1 MCHDIYVNSRVTPSL
16 QECDLDIILKTTS
29 VFSVWKQPCTWTPGN
44 EKAMSDGMF
53 INNNIVCLDQT
64 PTGGQANSVL
74 RQRNRPH
81 SPCALA
87 FPTPPAKMP
96 APAHRRSRDSCVT
109 PEKSLPLTLRTPIP
123 HPSRKAACT
132 GPQVVRRILHYTREI
147 AHCHPPHSHSPPLT
161 QTCARPSRASPSPY
175 QPLRFR
181 PVIPTILASSHP
193 LSPSTHSS
201 CPLPPYYHPNS
212 HINLPFT
219 KDGFGEQKNGRT
231 SNMLA

>member
-64 PTGGQANSVL
+64 PTGGPANSVL

-123 HPSRKAACT
+123 HPSRKPACT

-161 QTCARPSRASPSPY
+161 QTSVYRPTGGQENSALHQRNCS
-175 QPLRFR
+175 
-181 PVIPTILASSHP
+181 
-193 LSPSTHSS
+193 LSPSALPFPTPHANLRATFTCLPLSLS
-201 CPLPPYYHPNS
+201 TPTLPPSHTYYPC
-212 HINLPFT
+212 I
-219 KDGFGEQKNGRT
+219 
-231 SNMLA
+231 